1 MSHYQ
6 QNGTRAELAAVRA
19 NGLALAEGLLGLAG
33 LALYG
38 GAGTVRRL
46 AEGLIW
52 GPESG
57 SREPGCTH
65 GGARVRH
72 HYTCECVPPCY
83 GCHR

>member
-1 MSHYQ
+1 MPQYRE
-6 QNGTRAELAAVRA
+6 NGTRAELAAVGA

-33 LALYG
+33 LVLYG
-38 GAGTVRRL
+38 GTATARRL

-52 GPESG
+52 GRENRSRESG
-57 SREPGCTH
+57 WTH
-65 GGARVRH
+65 GDACVRH